1 MDISLILLGL
11 FYLLAPAIILYLTKK
26 SSIVKKLG
34 SIVVAY
40 GIGIAMSLLGFLPE
54 GSAQIQDIMT
64 SASVPIAIPLLLFP
78 TKIKEWFS
86 LAGPTFMALIVG
98 LISVVLMVFIGYFLF
113 KPEEDEGFWKVGAL
127 LIGVYTGGTPNL
139 ASLKAM
145 LDVSNETYLVV
156 HSYDMVFSTLYFLFL
171 ITIGQKFFRLF
182 LPAFKHPEGVKE
194 VYADE
199 EEVFDKIFNRNSFWP
214 LTKVFGLAVLI
225 LAISAGLASLLPEE
239 YFMIVVILSL
249 STLALSATFIPGVNK
264 IDKSFDLGMYFILV
278 FSVSVAS
285 MVNLKELVSAS
296 LDLIY
301 YPAFVIFGSLAL
313 QSIISRFTKTDVD
326 TLMITSTALIC
337 SPPFVPVVSSVINN
351 RNMLVPGITVGLIGY
366 AVGNYLGFIVGEI
379 LQFL

>member
-1 MDISLILLGL
+1 MDTSLILLGL
-11 FYLLAPAIILYLTKK
+11 FYLLVPAIILYLTKK
-26 SSIVKKLG
+26 SSIIKKLG

-40 GIGIAMSLLGFLPE
+40 GIGIAMSLLGLLPE

-78 TKIKEWFS
+78 TRIKDWFS
-86 LAGPTFMALIVG
+86 LAGPTFKALIVG
-98 LISVVLMVFIGYFLF
+98 LVSVVLMVFIGYFLF
-113 KPEEDEGFWKVGAL
+113 KPEEGEGFWKVGAL

-156 HSYDMVFSTLYFLFL
+156 HSYDMIFSTLYFLFL

-182 LPAFKHPEGVKE
+182 LPAFKHPEGSKE
-194 VYADE
+194 VHGDE

-214 LTKVFGLAVLI
+214 LMKVFGLAVLI

-249 STLALSATFIPGVNK
+249 STLALSASFIPGVNK

-285 MVNLKELVSAS
+285 MVNLKELVAAS
-296 LDLIY
+296 LDLVY

-337 SPPFVPVVSSVINN
+337 SPPFVPVVSSAINN

>member
-1 MDISLILLGL
+1 MDTSLILLGL

-54 GSAQIQDIMT
+54 GSAQIQDVMT

-78 TKIKEWFS
+78 TRIKDWFS
-86 LAGPTFMALIVG
+86 LAGPTFKALIVG
-98 LISVVLMVFIGYFLF
+98 LVSVVLMVFIGYFLF
-113 KPEEDEGFWKVGAL
+113 KPEEGEGFWKVGAL

-182 LPAFKHPEGVKE
+182 LPAFKHPEGVEE

-214 LTKVFGLAVLI
+214 LIKVFGLAVLI
-225 LAISAGLASLLPEE
+225 LAISAGVASLLPEE

-249 STLALSATFIPGVNK
+249 STLALLATFIPGVNK

-337 SPPFVPVVSSVINN
+337 SPPFVPVVSSAINN

-366 AVGNYLGFIVGEI
+366 AVGNYLGFIVGEV

>member
-1 MDISLILLGL
+1 MDTSLILLGL
-11 FYLLAPAIILYLTKK
+11 FYLLVPAIILYLTKK

-34 SIVVAY
+34 SVVVAY
-40 GIGIAMSLLGFLPE
+40 GIGIAMSLLGLLPE

-64 SASVPIAIPLLLFP
+64 SASVPLAIPLLLFP
-78 TKIKEWFS
+78 TRIKEWFS
-86 LAGPTFMALIVG
+86 LAGPTFKALIVG
-98 LISVVLMVFIGYFLF
+98 LFSVVLMVFIGYFLF
-113 KPEEDEGFWKVGAL
+113 KPEEGEEFWKVGAL

-156 HSYDMVFSTLYFLFL
+156 HSYDMIFSMLYFLFL
-171 ITIGQKFFRLF
+171 ITIGQKFFKLF
-182 LPAFKHPEGVKE
+182 LPAFKHPEGAKE
-194 VYADE
+194 IHIDE

-225 LAISAGLASLLPEE
+225 LAISAGLASILPEE

-249 STLALSATFIPGVNK
+249 STLALSASLIPGVNK

-285 MVNLKELVSAS
+285 MVNLKELVAAS

-301 YPAFVIFGSLAL
+301 YPAFVIFGSLTL
-313 QSIISRFTKTDVD
+313 QGIISRFTKTDVD

-337 SPPFVPVVSSVINN
+337 SPPFVPVVSGAINN

>member
-1 MDISLILLGL
+1 MDTSLILLGL
-11 FYLLAPAIILYLTKK
+11 FYLLIPAIILYLTKK

-34 SIVVAY
+34 SVVVAY
-40 GIGIAMSLLGFLPE
+40 GIGIAMSVLGLLPE

-64 SASVPIAIPLLLFP
+64 SASVPLAIPLLLFP
-78 TKIKEWFS
+78 TRIKEWFS
-86 LAGPTFMALIVG
+86 LAGPTFKALIVG
-98 LISVVLMVFIGYFLF
+98 LFSVVLMVFIGYFLF
-113 KPEEDEGFWKVGAL
+113 KPEEGEEFWKVGAL

-156 HSYDMVFSTLYFLFL
+156 HSYDMVFSMLYFLFL

-182 LPAFKHPEGVKE
+182 LPAFKHPEGAKE
-194 VYADE
+194 IHIDE

-214 LTKVFGLAVLI
+214 LIKVFGLAVLI

-249 STLALSATFIPGVNK
+249 STLALSASLIPGVNK

-285 MVNLKELVSAS
+285 MVNLKELVAAS

-301 YPAFVIFGSLAL
+301 YPAFVIFGSLTL
-313 QSIISRFTKTDVD
+313 QGIISRFTKTDVD

-337 SPPFVPVVSSVINN
+337 SPPFVPVVSGAINN

-379 LQFL
+379 LQLL

>member
-1 MDISLILLGL
+1 MDTSLLLLGL
-11 FYLLAPAIILYLTKK
+11 FYLVIPAIILYLTKK

-40 GIGIAMSLLGFLPE
+40 GIGIAMSLLGLLPE
-54 GSAQIQDIMT
+54 GSAQVQDIMT
-64 SASVPIAIPLLLFP
+64 SASVPLAIPLLLFP
-78 TKIKEWFS
+78 TKIKDWFS
-86 LAGPTFMALIVG
+86 LAGPTFKALIVG
-98 LISVVLMVFIGYFLF
+98 LVSVVIMVFIGFFLF
-113 KPEEDEGFWKVGAL
+113 KPEEGEGFWKIGAL

-182 LPAFKHPEGVKE
+182 LPDFKQPEGIE
-194 VYADE
+194 QIQDDE
-199 EEVFDKIFNRNSFWP
+199 EEIFDKIFNRNSFWP
-214 LTKVFGLAVLI
+214 LIKVFGLAVLI
-225 LAISAGLASLLPEE
+225 LAVSAGLASLFPQD

-249 STLALSATFIPGVNK
+249 STLALASSFIPGVNK

-285 MVNLKELVSAS
+285 MVNLKELVAAS

-337 SPPFVPVVSSVINN
+337 SPPFVPVVSSAINN

-366 AVGNYLGFIVGEI
+366 AVGNYLGFIVGEV

>member
-11 FYLLAPAIILYLTKK
+11 FYLLVPAVILYLTKK

-34 SIVVAY
+34 SIIVAY
-40 GIGIAMSLLGFLPE
+40 GIGIVMSLLGLLPE

-64 SASVPIAIPLLLFP
+64 SASVPLAIPLLLFP
-78 TKIKEWFS
+78 TRIKEWFS
-86 LAGPTFMALIVG
+86 LAGPTFKALLIG
-98 LISVVLMVFIGYFLF
+98 LLSVVIMVFIGFFLF
-113 KPEEDEGFWKVGAL
+113 KPEEGEGFWKVGAL

-156 HSYDMVFSTLYFLFL
+156 HSYDMIFSTLYFLFL

-182 LPAFKHPEGVKE
+182 LPAFKHPTGTQEMMSK
-194 VYADE
+194 E
-199 EEVFDKIFNRNSFWP
+199 EEVFDKIFNRHSFWP
-214 LTKVFGLAVLI
+214 LSKVFGLALLI
-225 LAISAGLASLLPEE
+225 LVLSAGLASLFAEE

-249 STLALSATFIPGVNK
+249 STLALSASFIPGVNK

-285 MVNLKELVSAS
+285 MVNLKELVAAS
-296 LDLIY
+296 VDLIY

-313 QSIISRFTKTDVD
+313 QSVISRFTKTDVD

-337 SPPFVPVVSSVINN
+337 SPPFVPVVSSAINN